1 MLFPPSIYISE
12 LQSKG
17 SLSLGIQNI
26 YFQNSGAFTGEISAV
41 QAKNIGC
48 SYVLIGHSE
57 RRELFLESDDL
68 LKKKWKISRDVK
80 ERGYTP
86 DQVLSNIKNRES
98 DFEQFILPQ
107 KDNAD
112 VIIKFFTIDDIDLQ
126 NLNVNPKLSL
136 ELLIDKSF
144 NIKHILKKLSDN
156 KIEFDLQ
163 DENRFNKVTFLN
175 YKRLIFFD
183 INKNY
188 TFYDYILYFILNLN
202 YNG

>member
-1 MLFPPSIYISE
+1 M
-12 LQSKG
+12 
-17 SLSLGIQNI
+17 
-26 YFQNSGAFTGEISAV
+26 
-41 QAKNIGC
+41 
-48 SYVLIGHSE
+48 
-57 RRELFLESDDL
+57 
-68 LKKKWKISRDVK
+68 
-80 ERGYTP
+80 
-86 DQVLSNIKNRES
+86 
-98 DFEQFILPQ
+98 
-107 KDNAD
+107 
-112 VIIKFFTIDDIDLQ
+112 
-126 NLNVNPKLSL
+126 NVNPKLSL

>member
-1 MLFPPSIYISE
+1 MD
-12 LQSKG
+12 
-17 SLSLGIQNI
+17 
-26 YFQNSGAFTGEISAV
+26 T
-41 QAKNIGC
+41 
-48 SYVLIGHSE
+48 
-57 RRELFLESDDL
+57 DDL
-68 LKKKWKISRDVK
+68 LKKKWKILRDVK

-98 DFEQFILPQ
+98 DFKQFILPQ
-107 KDNAD
+107 KDNSD

-126 NLNVNPKLSL
+126 NLDDNPKLSL

-163 DENRFNKVTFLN
+163 DENRFNKITFLN
-175 YKRLIFFD
+175 YKKLIFFD
-183 INKNY
+183 INNDY

>member
-1 MLFPPSIYISE
+1 MFYSHREPEILIQLGNTMMFISWYLFFS
-12 LQSKG
+12 
-17 SLSLGIQNI
+17 
-26 YFQNSGAFTGEISAV
+26 TVAV
-41 QAKNIGC
+41 LYYYMCVKMIKR
-48 SYVLIGHSE
+48 YE
-57 RRELFLESDDL
+57 DL
-68 LKKKWKISRDVK
+68 RDF
-80 ERGYTP
+80 
-86 DQVLSNIKNRES
+86 LSNIKNRES

>member
-1 MLFPPSIYISE
+1 MNIL
-12 LQSKG
+12 SK
-17 SLSLGIQNI
+17 
-26 YFQNSGAFTGEISAV
+26 
-41 QAKNIGC
+41 C
-48 SYVLIGHSE
+48 
-57 RRELFLESDDL
+57 
-68 LKKKWKISRDVK
+68 
-80 ERGYTP
+80 
-86 DQVLSNIKNRES
+86 
-98 DFEQFILPQ
+98 
-107 KDNAD
+107 

>member
-1 MLFPPSIYISE
+1 MD
-12 LQSKG
+12 
-17 SLSLGIQNI
+17 
-26 YFQNSGAFTGEISAV
+26 T
-41 QAKNIGC
+41 
-48 SYVLIGHSE
+48 
-57 RRELFLESDDL
+57 DDL

-107 KDNAD
+107 KNNAD